1 MSDIKTNSDN
11 PKTTPGSQN
20 DPANPA
26 GNQPASNKIIW
37 SWYKKLVFR
46 ILFVFLLAMCIPFTS
61 SWYKNLFT
69 LDWLHPHYRDIYD
82 IARFQPSFRQYF
94 GGRGDYEDGGLPAG
108 NEGSPA
114 GKNGNHGVGP
124 GRRHHSGGD
133 STQSG
138 NGGGL
143 AAGDHSGF
151 GRRHHHG
158 DSTQAGAN
166 GDRFA
171 GGSFKHH
178 LHGGDSTAKGNGD
191 GSFAGQSH
199 GGFGRHHHGDST
211 DASGNGN
218 RFAGGGFRHHHHGGD
233 STAMAKSDAGSFAA
247 GQHGGFG
254 RRHHGDSTAAG
265 GNGDRFTG
273 GGFRHHHHEGD
284 STATGKSDG
293 GSFAAGK
300 HGFGEHHHHGD
311 STQAGGNGDRFAGA
325 GFKHHHHR
333 GDSTQTDTGK
343 HNRFA
348 AANGGG
354 HNKLSPNDTAGHD
367 STKAAAFGGKKR
379 GRNGN
384 DNNGLPPDR
393 SFLADYTD
401 WGIAFLIGVAGG
413 LIWTLIDR
421 KSRNY
426 NILYYWIRV
435 VVRYRAG
442 IGIIGFGFTKLF
454 PTQMPYPSLGLLN
467 SNFGDFTAQKIY
479 WMSVGIVPWYQVFG
493 GIVEITAGTLLF
505 FRRTTT
511 FGAILLAGAL
521 GDITYVNYAYDGGV
535 HVYAFYFVFLALI
548 LFADDVPKLYNLLI
562 RERYTVPV
570 HIYPDYRK
578 PWLKYT
584 RIGLKI
590 LTFIVFFVILT
601 YTEVINFKYDPYKQ
615 PSTAGVKQLRGNY
628 HVTEFK
634 INGQEIPYNPLDTVR
649 WQEATFE
656 NWTTLTFKVN
666 HPVLIDPSNGGGSPM
681 KDIQRTFEITGV
693 AGGQRAF
700 HYYADTIDKVLYLQ
714 DKNAIA
720 LRGNRGARGAGGRN
734 RSNNDKKTAD
744 NWISKTALQ
753 HIGDEKKMIDEHA
766 WSARRDREF
775 AAKIPEPKRN
785 RMVLQ
790 YSTTDGSRVILS
802 GINEK
807 KDSIYVVLDRYNRK
821 YTLPASTLNA
831 GKY

>member
-11 PKTTPGSQN
+11 PGTTGSPN

-26 GNQPASNKIIW
+26 ANQPASNKLVW
-37 SWYKKLVFR
+37 SWYKKLAFR
-46 ILFVFLLAMCIPFTS
+46 ILFVFLVAMCIPFTS
-61 SWYKNLFT
+61 GWYKNVFT

-82 IARFQPSFRQYF
+82 IARFQPSFRQFF
-94 GGRGDYEDGGLPAG
+94 GGRGDFEDGGSPAG
-108 NEGSPA
+108 NEGNQG
-114 GKNGNHGVGP
+114 GKGGSQGGGP
-124 GRRHHSGGD
+124 GRHHHRGGGD
-133 STQSG
+133 SALSG
-138 NGGGL
+138 NSGGGF
-143 AAGDHSGF
+143 AGGNHNGF
-151 GRRHHHG
+151 DRHHHHG
-158 DSTQAGAN
+158 DST
-166 GDRFA
+166 
-171 GGSFKHH
+171 
-178 LHGGDSTAKGNGD
+178 TKGNRD
-191 GSFAGQSH
+191 GNFTGGNH
-199 GGFGRHHHGDST
+199 GGFGR
-211 DASGNGN
+211 
-218 RFAGGGFRHHHHGGD
+218 
-233 STAMAKSDAGSFAA
+233 
-247 GQHGGFG
+247 
-254 RRHHGDSTAAG
+254 
-265 GNGDRFTG
+265 
-273 GGFRHHHHEGD
+273 
-284 STATGKSDG
+284 
-293 GSFAAGK
+293 
-300 HGFGEHHHHGD
+300 HHHHGD
-311 STQAGGNGDRFAGA
+311 STQAGSNGGRFAGERFGHHRHHGDSTQADGNGGRFAGGGFGHHRHHGDSTQADGNGDRLAGA
-325 GFKHHHHR
+325 GFKHHRHH
-333 GDSTQTDTGK
+333 GDSTKADTGK
-343 HNRFA
+343 NNRFA
-348 AANGGG
+348 AANGSG
-354 HNKLSPNDTAGHD
+354 HSKLIPNDTTGHD
-367 STKAAAFGGKKR
+367 SSRAVAIGGKKR

-384 DNNGLPPDR
+384 DNNALPPNR

-401 WGIAFLIGVAGG
+401 WGIAFLIGIAGG
-413 LIWTLIDR
+413 LIWTLIDW
-421 KSRNY
+421 KSKNY

-493 GIVEITAGTLLF
+493 GIIEIAAGTMLF

-511 FGAILLAGAL
+511 YGAILLAGAL

-548 LFADDVPKLYNLLI
+548 LFADDIPKLYNLLI

-570 HIYPDYRK
+570 HIYPDFRK
-578 PWLKYT
+578 PWLKYA
-584 RIGLKI
+584 RIGLKA
-590 LTFIVFFVILT
+590 LTFVVFFVILT

-615 PSTAGVKQLRGNY
+615 PSTAGLKQLRGNY
-628 HVTEFK
+628 HVSKFK

-693 AGGQRAF
+693 AGGERAF
-700 HYYADTIDKVLYLQ
+700 HYYADTVDKVLYLQ

-734 RSNNDKKTAD
+734 RANINKPAD

-766 WSARRDREF
+766 WSTRRDREF
-775 AAKIPEPKRN
+775 AAKTSEPKRN